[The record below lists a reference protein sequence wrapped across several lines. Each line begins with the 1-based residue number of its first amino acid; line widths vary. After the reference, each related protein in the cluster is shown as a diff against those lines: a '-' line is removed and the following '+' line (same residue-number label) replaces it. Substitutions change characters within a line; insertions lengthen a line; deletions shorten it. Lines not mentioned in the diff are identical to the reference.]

1 LNGFQQLASVTGACL
16 GLAWTNLAARR
27 VRTLVAGVGVT
38 FAVFLLFLQ
47 FGFLDA
53 TRRAATQVYDF
64 FDFDLALISADYQY
78 FNAAPSFDR
87 IRQIQLQAVP
97 AVVDTF
103 NLNVRTT
110 KWVDPETEIRSSLM
124 LIGIDDKPAFIRDA
138 AIRDGLALLGDDNS
152 VIADAYAHA
161 DYGDTGI
168 GAKARINEREAQV
181 AARFAFGPFFYAE
194 GSAIARNDSFSR
206 LANRDGR
213 QTSVGLIRIGE
224 GQDPAA
230 AKAAIAEVLPDD
242 IVILTRDEL
251 VGQEQDY
258 FIAVKPVGIMF
269 DVGAIIAFV
278 VGAVTLFQ
286 VLSTEINNRLKEYAT
301 IKAIGFGSRFVY
313 GLGVAQTA
321 MLVLLGF
328 VPAVVISLIVFNLV
342 RAASHLP
349 VQMGGALI
357 EQVLVLSLA
366 MGTASGLITLYRVKR
381 ADPAELF

>member
-64 FDFDLALISADYQY
+64 FDFDLVLVSADYQY

-124 LIGIDDKPAFIRDA
+124 LIGIDDKRAFIRDA
-138 AIRDGLALLGDDNS
+138 AIRDGLVLLGDDNT

-161 DYGDTGI
+161 DYGNTGV
-168 GAKARINEREAQV
+168 GAKARINEREVQV

-242 IVILTRDEL
+242 VVILTRDEL
-251 VGQEQDY
+251 IGQEQDY

-301 IKAIGFGSRFVY
+301 IKAIGFGTRFVY

-328 VPAVVISLIVFNLV
+328 VPAVVISLIVFDRV